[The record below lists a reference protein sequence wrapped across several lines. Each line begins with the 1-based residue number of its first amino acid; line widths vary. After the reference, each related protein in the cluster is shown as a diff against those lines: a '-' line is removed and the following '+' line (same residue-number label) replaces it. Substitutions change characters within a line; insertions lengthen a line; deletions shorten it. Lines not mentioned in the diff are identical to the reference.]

1 MEAAPSPRL
10 PPVPGGRGHA
20 NAGVMV
26 RILPHATPA
35 HLRDM
40 AGVLMDEAKQR
51 EASRA

>member
-1 MEAAPSPRL
+1 MEASAVPSPRL
-10 PPVPGGRGHA
+10 PASGRGHA

-26 RILPHATPA
+26 VVQQHATPA